1 MAPSFDLARRL
12 SGARGGGFGE
22 TDDRM
27 TFFLWE
33 CDSSDNLSDAAAGR
47 TGRSQVVSRP
57 VDQSTN
63 AATYFAA
70 SSLTTT

>member
-33 CDSSDNLSDAAAGR
+33 CDSSDKKAPSKMPEEVK
-47 TGRSQVVSRP
+47 SS